1 MASFQIFKFKLALE
15 IIILKTTQ
23 VETVYGLI
31 VLGFRHFEWNRLYF
45 PSSGYGCAFLFIF
58 LYGREIEAEAA
69 ERNYRAGLFFR
80 VFLNKLNTKSL
91 SGQFPVSHLYIVW
104 RSVL

>member
-1 MASFQIFKFKLALE
+1 MKRLTAGKFTTQLGNCSTFPLIFPLMASFQIFKFKLALE

-45 PSSGYGCAFLFIF
+45 PSSGYGCVLFY
-58 LYGREIEAEAA
+58 LYFCMGA
-69 ERNYRAGLFFR
+69 
-80 VFLNKLNTKSL
+80 K
-91 SGQFPVSHLYIVW
+91 
-104 RSVL
+104 